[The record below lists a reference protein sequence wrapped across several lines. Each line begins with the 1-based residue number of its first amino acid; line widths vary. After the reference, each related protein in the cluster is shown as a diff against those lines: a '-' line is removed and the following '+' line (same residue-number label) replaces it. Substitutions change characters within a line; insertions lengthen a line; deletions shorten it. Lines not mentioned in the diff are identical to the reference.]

1 MCPNLSSPVWTRN
14 VHVTEEITLFYETY
28 PAYSHGQS
36 SAKRT
41 NPIFTF
47 GWSALFF
54 ASLHYVQCLDNLS
67 SCDTKTPVVDYFEP
81 RFTAELYLECR
92 HKVKDRK
99 YWKLVIVL
107 HVRCVNSK
115 KNLCFHNNDLLF
127 G

>member
-1 MCPNLSSPVWTRN
+1 M
-14 VHVTEEITLFYETY
+14 
-28 PAYSHGQS
+28 
-36 SAKRT
+36 K
-41 NPIFTF
+41 PIQLILTDSRPQNEQIQFSLLVGPHF
-47 GWSALFF
+47 FF